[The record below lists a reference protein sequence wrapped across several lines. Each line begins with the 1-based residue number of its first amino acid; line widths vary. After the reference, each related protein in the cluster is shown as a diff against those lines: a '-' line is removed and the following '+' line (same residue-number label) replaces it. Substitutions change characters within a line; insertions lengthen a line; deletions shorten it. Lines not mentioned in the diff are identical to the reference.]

1 MTFKD
6 KTAFITGASRGIG
19 KAIALK
25 LASLGA
31 NIVIAAKTT
40 EPHPKLEGTIYTAAE
55 EIRAA
60 GGQALAVKVDVR
72 EEAEVQAAVDQAVE
86 QFGGIDIV
94 INNAS
99 AIQLTPSEHTEMKRF
114 DLMHQINYRGTFLV
128 SKTCLPHLKKRANP
142 HILTLSPPLDLNPAF
157 FAPHVAYTISK
168 FSMSLCMLGL
178 AGEYAE
184 YGIACNTLW
193 PETTIATA
201 AVLNLLG
208 GESMMQV
215 SRKPEIVADAAAWIL
230 QQPAKNYT
238 GRFLIDSE
246 VLQEAGVSDFSG
258 YAVVPGSTTLMPD
271 LFTPGYLKVMIGGE

>member
-55 EIRAA
+55 DIRAA

-238 GRFLIDSE
+238 GRFLIDTE

>member
-55 EIRAA
+55 DIRAA